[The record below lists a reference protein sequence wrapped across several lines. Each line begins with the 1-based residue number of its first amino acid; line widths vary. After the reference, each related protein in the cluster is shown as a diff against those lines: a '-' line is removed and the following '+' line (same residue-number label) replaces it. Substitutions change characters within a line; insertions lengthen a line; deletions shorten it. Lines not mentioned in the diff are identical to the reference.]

1 MKEISCK
8 LLVIGAGPGGYVCAI
23 RAGQL
28 GIDTVIVEAG
38 RPGGTCLNVGCI
50 PSKALIHAAEEFEKV
65 SHMAGGKGPL
75 GISVA
80 PPSLDLAKTVAWKD
94 GIVSRLTNGVA
105 GLLKKA
111 RVKTVQGWATFRDG
125 KTVEVETET
134 GTQVIR
140 AETVVIATG
149 SAPVE
154 LPFLPFGGPVI
165 SSTEALDLS
174 EVPGKLA
181 VVGGGYI
188 GLELGIAFAKL
199 GAEVTVVEALP
210 RVLAQYDAELTRPVV
225 KRLAELGIEVMT
237 GAKAKGLASAGQA
250 GKADALLVETSDG
263 KTAKIAADKI
273 LVTVGRKPLTEGFG
287 LEQIDLDRS
296 GRFIRIDD
304 QCRTSM
310 RGVFAIG
317 DVTGEPM
324 LAHRAMAQGEMVAE
338 IVAGHKRSW
347 DKRSIPAIC
356 FTDPELVTVGLS
368 PEEAKALDGEIKIGQ
383 FPFAANGRAMTKLGE
398 EGFVRVVARAD
409 NHLVLGIQAVG
420 QGVSE
425 LSAAFGL
432 ALEMGARLEDIAGT
446 VHAHPTQGEGFQEAA
461 LKALG
466 HALHV

>member
-8 LLVIGAGPGGYVCAI
+8 LLVIGAGPGGYICAI

-28 GIDTVIVEAG
+28 GVDTVIVEAG
-38 RPGGTCLNVGCI
+38 KPGGTCLNVGCI

-65 SHMAGGKGPL
+65 SHMAGGNSPL
-75 GISVA
+75 GISVTA
-80 PPSLDLAKTVAWKD
+80 PVLDLGRTVAWKD
-94 GIVSRLTNGVA
+94 GIVSRLNSGVA

-111 RVKTVQGWATFRDG
+111 GVKTVHGWAAFRDG
-125 KTVEVETET
+125 KTVAVETET
-134 GTQVIR
+134 GVQVIR
-140 AETVVIATG
+140 AETIVIATG

-165 SSTEALDLS
+165 SSTDALALN
-174 EVPGKLA
+174 EVPKKLA

-188 GLELGIAFAKL
+188 GLELGIAFAKM

-225 KRLAELGIEVMT
+225 KRLAALGVEVMT
-237 GAKAKGLASAGQA
+237 GAKAKGTKG
-250 GKADALLVETSDG
+250 GALLVETSDG
-263 KTAKIAADKI
+263 KSAKIAADKI
-273 LVTVGRKPLTEGFG
+273 LVTVGRKPVTEGWG
-287 LEQIDLDRS
+287 LDQIDLDMA
-296 GRFIRIDD
+296 GKFIRIDD

-310 RGVFAIG
+310 RGIFAIG

-347 DKRSIPAIC
+347 DKRSIPAVC
-356 FTDPELVTVGLS
+356 FTDPELVTAGLS
-368 PEEAKALDGEIKIGQ
+368 PEEAKAAGGEIKIGM

-398 EGFVRVVARAD
+398 DGFVRVVARAD

-420 QGVSE
+420 QGASE
-425 LSAAFGL
+425 LAAAFGL

-446 VHAHPTQGEGFQEAA
+446 IHAHPTQGEGFQEAA

-466 HALHV
+466 HALHI

>member
-8 LLVIGAGPGGYVCAI
+8 LLVIGAGPAGYVCAI

-28 GIDTVIVEAG
+28 GVDTVIVEAG
-38 RPGGTCLNVGCI
+38 KPGGTCLNVGCI

-65 SHMAGGKGPL
+65 AHMASGKDPL
-75 GISVA
+75 GIKVA
-80 PPSLDLAKTVAWKD
+80 APTLDLARTVAWKD
-94 GIVSRLTNGVA
+94 SIVSRLNSGVA

-111 RVKTVQGWATFRDG
+111 KVKTVQGWATFRDG
-125 KTVEVETET
+125 KTVEVETEI

-154 LPFLPFGGPVI
+154 LPLLPFGGPVI
-165 SSTEALDLS
+165 SSTEALALG
-174 EVPGKLA
+174 EVPKKLA

-188 GLELGIAFAKL
+188 GLELGMAFAKM
-199 GAEVTVVEALP
+199 GAKVTVVEALP
-210 RVLAQYDAELTRPVV
+210 RVLAQYDAELTRPVL
-225 KRLAELGIEVMT
+225 KRLGELGVEVMT
-237 GAKAKGLASAGQA
+237 GAKAKGQSEKG
-250 GKADALLVETSDG
+250 DALLVETADG
-263 KTAKIAADKI
+263 KSAKIAADKI
-273 LVTVGRKPLTEGFG
+273 LVTVGRKPLTEGWG
-287 LEQIDLDRS
+287 LEQIDLDRA
-296 GRFIRIDD
+296 GKFIRIDD

-310 RGVFAIG
+310 RGIFAIG

-347 DKRSIPAIC
+347 DKRAIPAIC
-356 FTDPELVTVGLS
+356 FTDPELVTAGLS
-368 PEEAKALDGEIKIGQ
+368 PEEAKVLAGEIKTGQ
-383 FPFAANGRAMTKLGE
+383 FPFAANGRAMTKQGE
-398 EGFVRVVARAD
+398 DGFVRVVARAD

-446 VHAHPTQGEGFQEAA
+446 IHAHPTQGEGFQEAA

-466 HALHV
+466 HALHI